1 MLLHQQSKYYCI
13 NKVSTTI
20 RDDITTSLD
29 CAPDTNTIAK
39 IHQIRENSKQKHV
52 FYIKLR

>member
-13 NKVSTTI
+13 GKVSSTI

-29 CAPDTNTIAK
+29 SAPDTNTIAK
-39 IHQIRENSKQKHV
+39 IH
-52 FYIKLR
+52 

>member
-13 NKVSTTI
+13 GKVSTTI

-29 CAPDTNTIAK
+29 CAPDTNTIANLHK
-39 IHQIRENSKQKHV
+39 ISE
-52 FYIKLR
+52 L